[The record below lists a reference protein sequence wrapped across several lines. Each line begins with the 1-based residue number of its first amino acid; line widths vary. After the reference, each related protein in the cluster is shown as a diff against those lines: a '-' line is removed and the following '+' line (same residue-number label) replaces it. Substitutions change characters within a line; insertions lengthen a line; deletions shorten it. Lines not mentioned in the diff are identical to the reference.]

1 MIKPANPLGD
11 YHDPATPHEFD
22 RVIHVLVVDDHEM
35 VRKMLHTMLDSYED
49 IQVIGEASDG
59 EEAISLTRRLHP
71 DAILMDVNMPKVN
84 GIEATRR
91 IKRNF
96 RMLR

>member
-59 EEAISLTRRLHP
+59 GSDFADQKTPSGRDPHGCQH
-71 DAILMDVNMPKVN
+71 AKS
-84 GIEATRR
+84 
-91 IKRNF
+91 
-96 RMLR
+96 